1 MNQDDPQSEVLRG
14 TLDLLVLRTLGLGAL
29 HGYGIAQRIEALT
42 GDAFRVQMGSL
53 FPALYRLEREGYLKA
68 TWSETETN
76 RRAKFYALTA
86 AGRRKSG
93 LETANWE
100 RVSEGIARLLEAT

>member
-1 MNQDDPQSEVLRG
+1 MKDEQAEVLRG
-14 TLDLLVLRTLGLGAL
+14 TLDLLVLRTLRLGSL

-42 GDAFRVQMGSL
+42 EGAFRVQMGSL

-68 TWSETETN
+68 TWSETENN
-76 RRAKFYALTA
+76 RRAKYYALTA
-86 AGRRKSG
+86 AGRRKVG
-93 LETANWE
+93 LETENWA